1 MDDVPQVSSQKKDAS
16 WAKSFVWLRQYMYI
30 YICIH
35 TYFGLILA
43 QSSKHRTW
51 MGIDKPLPIQ
61 NLDDFWFTSASTPI
75 NNELKQALN
84 HNWHAWIRVVLN
96 AVEPEIIEKT
106 RNTHKQIGASQRS
119 FLYVLRPRF

>member
-1 MDDVPQVSSQKKDAS
+1 MIHKFRHRKRMLLGQNLLFGSANIC
-16 WAKSFVWLRQYMYI
+16 I

-61 NLDDFWFTSASTPI
+61 NLDDFGFTSASTPI
-75 NNELKQALN
+75 NNEL
-84 HNWHAWIRVVLN
+84 
-96 AVEPEIIEKT
+96 
-106 RNTHKQIGASQRS
+106 
-119 FLYVLRPRF
+119 

>member
-1 MDDVPQVSSQKKDAS
+1 MIHKFRHRKRMLLGQNLLFGSANIC
-16 WAKSFVWLRQYMYI
+16 I

-119 FLYVLRPRF
+119 FLYVLRSRF